1 MRVFLGLAFVWLGCV
16 GACFGDGVVYP
27 ETRVVDHVDV
37 YHGVEVADP
46 YRWLEDDVR
55 VSEEVAVWVEEQN
68 AVTFGYL
75 DGIEGRAAIR
85 ERIEELWDY
94 EKFSVYTKAGGR
106 YYFLGNDGLQNQSVL
121 YVQDR
126 VDEGKRSVVLDPNS
140 WTEDGTKALG
150 GMAYSEDGRYLAYG
164 VNVAGS
170 DWATWHVRD
179 LESRGTLPEEIQ
191 WVKYSRAVWAKDSR
205 GFFYGRFEEPAEGE
219 AFQSLTF
226 GQQIYYHRVGTAQSM
241 DVLVYERS
249 DEPEWGYSLDVSDDG
264 RYLILGV
271 ATGTDSRNMVFY
283 KEVSDLGGDAVEL
296 VSNFEEEYIFLG
308 NDGPHFYFKT
318 KLDAPMGRVVA
329 IDIREPESRREVIAE
344 RAEAL
349 QGIDLVGGAFIAQ
362 YLKDARSQVL
372 VYGMDGEVV
381 REVGLP
387 GIGSARGFGGKRG
400 DGETFYSFSSYA
412 VPPTLYRY
420 DVLTGKSRLLKRA
433 RVDFD
438 AESYVTEQVF
448 YSSKDGTRVPMFL
461 THKKG
466 VKLDGRNRTLLFGY
480 GGFDISITPSFGTR
494 GLAWL
499 ELGGVYAVA
508 NLRGGGEYGEAWHKA
523 GTKLEKQN
531 VFDDFIAAAEWLI
544 GNGYTTPDLLAIQGG
559 SNGGLLVGAV
569 MMQRPELFG
578 VCLPAVGVMDMLRFD
593 QFTAGRF
600 WVDDY
605 GSSSDP
611 EEFKALLA
619 YSPYHTIQEGVDYPP
634 TFVTTGDTDDR
645 VVPGHSF
652 KFAARLQKAQGGEGP
667 VLIRIET
674 RAGHGAGK
682 PTSKRIDEL
691 ADVYSFALHHLR
703 VDE

>member
-27 ETRVVDHVDV
+27 ETQVVDHVDV

-179 LESRGTLPEEIQ
+179 LESRETLPEEIQ

-271 ATGTDSRNMVFY
+271 ATGTDSRNMVLY

-308 NDGPHFYFKT
+308 NDVPHFYFKT
-318 KLDAPMGRVVA
+318 KMDAPMGRVVA